1 MEGLIKMHT
10 KPLVSVVMP
19 VFNGEKYIAK
29 AVESIL
35 NQTMTE
41 IELIV
46 VNDGST
52 DNTDSLLKELSNF
65 DSRVKVIF
73 HQNKGVSLSRNIAI
87 GEAKAEFIA
96 LMDADDVS
104 EPTRLQKQYDFLNNN
119 PEVVALASQVNFIC
133 PRGVKISSSNFN
145 TQHEQIELA
154 LLEDDGQHFCQPSVM
169 FRKDKGISIG
179 LYDQSLKMGE
189 DVDFFLRLA
198 LIGKLHT
205 LDEPLLN
212 YRRHTSNATASDN
225 IVMHDFDLVYLKNAW
240 AMRQRD
246 FPEDF
251 VHWSVHHT
259 PRSRESYFHQWGW
272 NALKK
277 GELSIA
283 RKYAVDLIK
292 INPFSVANL
301 KFLMCSLRGY

>member
-1 MEGLIKMHT
+1 MDI

-19 VFNGEKYIAK
+19 VFNGEKYIRD
-29 AVESIL
+29 AVKSIL
-35 NQTMTE
+35 SQTLSD

-52 DNTDSLLKELSNF
+52 DNTGNILDEISLT
-65 DSRVKVIF
+65 DSRVRVIF

-87 GEAKAEFIA
+87 SRANAEFIA

-104 EPTRLQKQYDFLNNN
+104 EPARLKKQCDFLLSN

-133 PRGVKISSSNFN
+133 PRGVRLSSSHFN
-145 TQHEQIELA
+145 TKHDEIELA

-169 FRKDKGISIG
+169 FRKDKGQEVG
-179 LYDQSLKMGE
+179 LYDVNLKMGE

-205 LDEPLLN
+205 LDECLLN

-225 IVMHDFDLVYLKNAW
+225 ISKHDFNLDYLKKAW
-240 AMRQRD
+240 AMRQRT

-251 VHWSVHHT
+251 IHWSAYHT
-259 PRSRESYFHQWGW
+259 PRTRESCFHQWGW

-283 RKYAVDLIK
+283 RKYAIDLLK
-292 INPFSVANL
+292 INPLSVANL
-301 KFLMCSLRGY
+301 KFLMCSIRGY